1 MHGDKNNP
9 DEAILIKDDY
19 EKYYREHA
27 QFITALSGDLI
38 SKTFL
43 FIGFSFSDP
52 NIDYILS
59 RVRID
64 YGEQNNRQ
72 HYAIMRRV
80 NEKDYNNR
88 AEYEYAQRKHEFFI
102 EDATYYK
109 GETSESP
116 DLTDTSTENI
126 KKNLKDMMYDTSVTI
141 VILSPNM
148 KESKWIDWEIEY
160 CLKDITRKDRTS
172 HTNGVVAVI
181 MKVDNSY
188 EWFKKSGTN
197 CHGSSTVSYELDKVF
212 DIISQNHFN
221 SNPEQW
227 HCDKCKTYDW
237 LNGSYITFVE
247 EETFMDDPEKYINNA
262 YDKSENDASGYD
274 LVKQR

>member
-1 MHGDKNNP
+1 MVQ
-9 DEAILIKDDY
+9 AILIKDDY

-102 EDATYYK
+102 EDLKRY
-109 GETSESP
+109 
-116 DLTDTSTENI
+116 NI
-126 KKNLKDMMYDTSVTI
+126 
-141 VILSPNM
+141 
-148 KESKWIDWEIEY
+148 
-160 CLKDITRKDRTS
+160 RAR
-172 HTNGVVAVI
+172 
-181 MKVDNSY
+181 
-188 EWFKKSGTN
+188 
-197 CHGSSTVSYELDKVF
+197 
-212 DIISQNHFN
+212 
-221 SNPEQW
+221 
-227 HCDKCKTYDW
+227 DKCKTYDW

>member
-1 MHGDKNNP
+1 
-9 DEAILIKDDY
+9 
-19 EKYYREHA
+19 
-27 QFITALSGDLI
+27 
-38 SKTFL
+38 
-43 FIGFSFSDP
+43 
-52 NIDYILS
+52 
-59 RVRID
+59 
-64 YGEQNNRQ
+64 
-72 HYAIMRRV
+72 MRRV

-102 EDATYYK
+102 EDLKRYNIRALLIDEYK
-109 GETSESP
+109 EITDILNEIDKRLNHNNVFISGSAQEYGKYTEKEALEFIESLSKELILQ
-116 DLTDTSTENI
+116 DFNI
-126 KKNLKDMMYDTSVTI
+126 ISGF
-141 VILSPNM
+141 
-148 KESKWIDWEIEY
+148 
-160 CLKDITRKDRTS
+160 
-172 HTNGVVAVI
+172 GVVAVI